1 MKCTAHKTD
10 GTPCK
15 AWAIKGAN
23 VCRVHGGSLKR
34 VKAAAARRVQEQK
47 LRKAAERT
55 LGGPVD
61 VSPTEALLDEIR
73 WTAGHVKWLRER
85 VQDLEEAQLTWGTTR
100 TEQSADD
107 SKTIQTASPSVVYD
121 LYARERTHL
130 VNVTAA
136 ALKAGVEERRVRLAE
151 QQGDLITQ
159 VIRTALDG
167 IHRRLTTA
175 GMSGALDAAWRDAI
189 TTEVPQALR
198 AIGNAQETP

>member
-1 MKCTAHKTD
+1 MKCTARKTD
-10 GTPCK
+10 GTPCN

-61 VSPTEALLDEIR
+61 VSPTEALLEEIR
-73 WTAGHVKWLRER
+73 WTAGHVQWLRER

-100 TEQSADD
+100 TEESTGD
-107 SKTIQTASPSVVYD
+107 SKTIQQATPSVVYD
-121 LYARERTHL
+121 LYARERNHL

-136 ALKAGVEERRVRLAE
+136 ALRAGVEERRVRLAE
-151 QQGDLITQ
+151 QQGDL
-159 VIRTALDG
+159 VVAVLR
-167 IHRRLTTA
+167 
-175 GMSGALDAAWRDAI
+175 SALDAILTALTAAGLTDQLTAVWHDTVA
-189 TTEVPQALR
+189 TAVPHALR
-198 AIGNAQETP
+198 QITQETP